1 MAVAAAASHT
11 LPGNLFIKRLV
22 GNLYIYQKVHFAW
35 SWPWPLTDAA
45 LSKRPSIKT
54 SSCSLTHWLAGDL
67 VLWWEKI
74 FVYFTF
80 INILT
85 RFSLYCHGQGRPSM
99 APYKTAMG
107 GAEEVEEE
115 TNSGSG
121 DLIAM
126 NRWLL
131 KRCHCFH
138 WWEENKMFGRFFW
151 FIDES
156 PISGISN
163 WSCNWSTVGVGWV
176 LIYLHCLH

>member
-1 MAVAAAASHT
+1 
-11 LPGNLFIKRLV
+11 
-22 GNLYIYQKVHFAW
+22 
-35 SWPWPLTDAA
+35 
-45 LSKRPSIKT
+45 
-54 SSCSLTHWLAGDL
+54 
-67 VLWWEKI
+67 
-74 FVYFTF
+74 
-80 INILT
+80 
-85 RFSLYCHGQGRPSM
+85 M

-176 LIYLHCLH
+176 LIYLHCTVYTSKC

>member
-1 MAVAAAASHT
+1 
-11 LPGNLFIKRLV
+11 
-22 GNLYIYQKVHFAW
+22 
-35 SWPWPLTDAA
+35 
-45 LSKRPSIKT
+45 
-54 SSCSLTHWLAGDL
+54 
-67 VLWWEKI
+67 
-74 FVYFTF
+74 
-80 INILT
+80 
-85 RFSLYCHGQGRPSM
+85 M

-163 WSCNWSTVGVGWV
+163 WSCYWSTVGVGWV
-176 LIYLHCLH
+176 LIPPLFTLVNASKLRS